1 MKENTYR
8 STKSTKS
15 NEKKGLFSNLN
26 EYLHVDE
33 STKKVIHVR
42 FLSQIILI
50 LILCLLYISNHYET
64 KKKMRT
70 INKLEAQVEDL
81 RADFTTLKA
90 SFMIE
95 SKQSEVTKRAK
106 KLGLIVPDQSPI
118 IVRLNEY

>member
-8 STKSTKS
+8 SSKSS
-15 NEKKGLFSNLN
+15 EKKGLFSNLN